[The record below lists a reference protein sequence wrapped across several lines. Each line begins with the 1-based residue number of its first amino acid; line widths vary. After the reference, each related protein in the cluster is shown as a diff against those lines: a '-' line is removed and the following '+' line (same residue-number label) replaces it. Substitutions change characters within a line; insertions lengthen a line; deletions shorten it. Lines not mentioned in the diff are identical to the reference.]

1 MAQGDLIVGRGVRV
15 EVSKTEGAPKT
26 VTAVTLANPGV
37 ATSTAHTLLAK
48 SVAFFRAVTGMVQ
61 LEGQAVRFGAVD
73 TNTLTLTDINTES
86 FPAFTGGQVVPI
98 TAWSTLAKATGWT
111 EGGGDAEKLNATTM
125 LDVIRQEVNGL
136 LAAQTVSIPLL
147 AESLS
152 SEAMAIVKN
161 AARTQGYLV
170 FRCTWS
176 NGDVVLF
183 RGEPSLPGR
192 DVQQGQLG
200 TSTIS
205 VTVKGFVI
213 EGAA

>member
-15 EVSKTEGAPKT
+15 EVSKTEGAAKT
-26 VTAVTLANPGV
+26 VSAVTLANPGV
-37 ATSTAHTLLAK
+37 ATSAAHALLAK
-48 SVAFFRAVTGMVQ
+48 SVAYFRNVTGMVQ
-61 LEGQAVRFGAVD
+61 LEGQAARFGAVD
-73 TNTLTLTDINTES
+73 TNTLTLTDINTS
-86 FPAFTGGQVVPI
+86 GFPAFTGGELVPI
-98 TAWSTLAKATGWT
+98 TVWSTLAKATGWT

>member
-1 MAQGDLIVGRGVRV
+1 MAAGDLIVGRGVRV
-15 EVSKTEGAPKT
+15 EVGSTEGSAIT
-26 VTAVTLANPGV
+26 VSAITQANPGV
-37 ATSTAHTLLAK
+37 ATSVAHGLSAK
-48 SVAFFRAVTGMVQ
+48 SVAYFTGVAGMVQ
-61 LEGQAVRFGAVD
+61 LDGQAVRFGAVAAD
-73 TNTLTLTDINTES
+73 TLTLTDINTTS
-86 FPAFTGGQVVPI
+86 FPAFTAGSVVPI

-111 EGGGDAEKLNATTM
+111 EGGGEADKLNATTL

-152 SEAMAIVKN
+152 SDAMVLVKN

-176 NGDVVLF
+176 NGDTVVF

-192 DVQQGQLG
+192 DVQQGALG
-200 TSTIS
+200 TGNIS
-205 VTVKGFVI
+205 VTVKGFLV

>member
-1 MAQGDLIVGRGVRV
+1 
-15 EVSKTEGAPKT
+15 
-26 VTAVTLANPGV
+26 V
-37 ATSTAHTLLAK
+37 ATSLLPHGLLAK
-48 SVAFFRAVTGMVQ
+48 SVAFFRAVGGMVQ

-73 TNTLTLTDINTES
+73 TLTLTLTDINTVS
-86 FPAFTGGQVVPI
+86 FPAFTGAQLVPI
-98 TAWSTLAKATGWT
+98 TAWSTLAKATGWS
-111 EGGGDAEKLNATTM
+111 EGGGDAEKLNSTTM
-125 LDVIRQEVNGL
+125 IDVIRQEVNGL
-136 LAAQTVSIPLL
+136 LSAQTVSIPLL

-152 SEAMAIVKN
+152 SEAMSIVKN